1 MSSDRL
7 NQCMILD
14 IRLGDSSAAHRPSD
28 VVLLSDV
35 ERNSLLHQSIPTAN
49 QTAGPENYGRMIRDN
64 FISLIPPLASRV
76 CLKSEQ
82 YSKLKFKLWQPNRKS
97 GEALNSFIALS
108 YRWRWNIE
116 NPEAPSTPVPPPLFQ
131 AFIDQRRQDEGL
143 WCDQICIPQDDEEQK
158 MVQISLMDAIYK
170 NARAIIVV
178 LNDIEITKSELEA
191 VMDYT
196 RLYES
201 SPDPPLSIPHLNENP
216 PMMARHAVLHFY
228 LKIMSSTWFHRA
240 WCIHELRLGSN
251 HMFLAPLG
259 TASSEE
265 AGSLVIKFTSKFFR
279 QLHQLF
285 GKVRVAMA
293 GRVDERLFMSL
304 QDIFER
310 QNLDDFL
317 KNHPEVPDPRV
328 ANPNKFETW
337 GRLCHEIMTFAVA
350 GGDEKLGPELRR
362 YDANKDKISIALNI
376 VGSSLAQGGSARLGV
391 HPEAGIPQLTD
402 DESFRQLI
410 LMGLAERDPVM
421 LCTTGARLRL
431 GPDKQKSI
439 LSRPRAEDIGSA
451 NFGALPMLSSD
462 MRISVDHHLPHNHI
476 ELDMI
481 ILDVGSCR
489 SAVVL
494 DPSESSRDRAD
505 SFVRLCKASNT
516 FAFPASDKAVSQ
528 LIANV
533 FHCTKRWME
542 EVSSIHKIIGF
553 KNLPSVLEN
562 LFDADMTVRS
572 GLVSQSPVFH
582 TWAKTVIQFVKALYI
597 FGPPYN
603 PDIDSDTWG
612 ALVVSNSSVDET
624 PELQNSDSAN
634 AKAMFFA
641 PLSESVVI
649 GIPKLLALDSYR
661 GLHRAWI
668 MRRRGT
674 GGDSE
679 RLADCTLLGK
689 CRMFDSYSFER
700 ERSDRWQERRMRV
713 FGD

>member
-1 MSSDRL
+1 MASDRL
-7 NQCMILD
+7 DQCRVLD
-14 IRLGDSSAAHRPSD
+14 IKLGDSSVAHRASD
-28 VVLLSDV
+28 VVLLSDI
-35 ERNSLLHQSIPTAN
+35 ERNKLLHRSIPTTN

-64 FISLIPPLASRV
+64 FVSLIPPLASRF

-108 YRWRWNIE
+108 YRWQWNIE
-116 NPEAPSTPVPPPLFQ
+116 NRGEPSIPVPRPLFQ
-131 AFIDQRRQDEGL
+131 AFIDQRCQDEGL

-158 MVQISLMDAIYK
+158 VVQISLMDAIYK

-178 LNDIEITKSELEA
+178 LNDIEISKFELEA
-191 VMDYT
+191 VRDYT
-196 RLYES
+196 QLYES
-201 SPDPPLSIPHLNENP
+201 SPDPPLSIPHLDENP
-216 PMMARHAVLHFY
+216 PMMTRHKVLHFY
-228 LKIMSSTWFHRA
+228 LKIMSSSWYHRA
-240 WCIHELRLGSN
+240 WCIHELRLGSK
-251 HMFLAPLG
+251 HVFLVPVA

-265 AGSLVIKFTSKFFR
+265 ASSLVIKFTSKFFR
-279 QLHQLF
+279 QLHRLF

-310 QNLDDFL
+310 QILDDFL

-337 GRLCHEIMTFAVA
+337 GRLCHEIMTFADA
-350 GGDEKLGPELRR
+350 GGDSRLDPELRR

-376 VGSSLAQGGSARLGV
+376 VGSSLAQGGNARLGV
-391 HPEAGIPQLTD
+391 HPEDGIPQLTD

-431 GPDKQKSI
+431 GSGRQKSI

-451 NFGALPMLSSD
+451 NFGAIPMISSD

-494 DPSESSRDRAD
+494 DPSESSHDRAD
-505 SFVRLCKASNT
+505 TFVRLCKASNT
-516 FAFPASDKAVSQ
+516 FSFPASDKAVSQ
-528 LIANV
+528 LIATAFN
-533 FHCTKRWME
+533 CTKRWIE
-542 EVSSIHKIIGF
+542 EVSSIHQIIGF
-553 KNLPSVLEN
+553 KNLSSALEN

-572 GLVSQSPVFH
+572 ELVSQPPGFP
-582 TWAKTVIQFVKALYI
+582 TWAKIVMKFFEALYT
-597 FGPPYN
+597 FGPPHN
-603 PDIDSDTWG
+603 PDINSDAWG
-612 ALVVSNSSVDET
+612 ALIVSNSSVDET
-624 PELQNSDSAN
+624 PKPQNSGSAN

-668 MRRRGT
+668 MRHRGT
-674 GGDSE
+674 GSGNE
-679 RLADCTLLGK
+679 GLADCTLLGK